1 MHRAGGAALA
11 ALPLLFLGIFFYY
24 PLTGLI
30 ARGLSGPWGLTL
42 NRLAQI
48 FSDSYLR
55 HVLLFTVEQALLSTL
70 ASVALGLPLAYL
82 LTAYDFPGKRIIK
95 SLTIVP
101 FALPAVTVAL
111 GFIIVF
117 GNSGILN
124 RWLMGLFHLAD
135 PPLAILYSLPGIVL
149 AHAFYNAPIV
159 TRFVAAAWERLSAE
173 YEESAR
179 ALGASPRRAFFDITL
194 PMLLPAL
201 ISGATLAFIY
211 SFLSFP
217 IVLAL
222 GGARFSTIEVEIYR
236 KAIVEI
242 DYSGAAAL
250 ATLSLLIALI
260 LTFGYL
266 KIEGHYARQLRMTA
280 HRPAE
285 QLFAGLHSLA
295 DPRRWALYAFLA
307 IGGLLFVGPIM
318 GVVAD
323 SFTRTWQ
330 DQTIFTLDWYRA
342 VFQPSY
348 SSLIAASPL
357 QSVLNSLAFAGTT
370 MVVAL
375 IFGAILAGILA
386 RRRFPGRSLFEALA
400 MAPLAI
406 SAVAFGL
413 ALLWAFTRPPLAL
426 SGTWLAIV
434 IAHSV
439 LAIPFVIRAVR
450 PALQRLETHLAEAA
464 RSLGASRLNAFLD
477 IILPLIRGSLLA
489 GAVFAFAISIAET
502 SATIMLAR
510 PGLLTMPVAV
520 YYLLASRQF
529 GAASAMSVVLIVV
542 IALSFTLIDRF
553 GERALRG

>member
-1 MHRAGGAALA
+1 MVLV
-11 ALPLLFLGIFFYY
+11 ALPLLFLGAFFYG
-24 PLTGLI
+24 PLVGLI
-30 ARGLSGPWGLTL
+30 ARGLIGPAGFTL

-82 LTAYDFPGKRIIK
+82 LTAYDFPGKRIVK

-124 RWLMGLFHLAD
+124 RWLMGLFHLSD
-135 PPLAILYSLPGIVL
+135 PPLPILYSLQGIVL

-159 TRFVAAAWERLSAE
+159 TRFVAAAWERLTTS

-179 ALGASPRRAFFDITL
+179 SLGAPRWRVFFDITL
-194 PMLLPAL
+194 PLLTPAL

-236 KAIVEI
+236 RAIIEI

-250 ATLSLLIALI
+250 ATLSLLIALGF
-260 LTFGYL
+260 TFGYL
-266 KIEGHYARQLRMTA
+266 KIEGHYTRQLRLA
-280 HRPAE
+280 ARRPA
-285 QLFAGLHSLA
+285 QKLFIGLRSL
-295 DPRRWALYAFLA
+295 PEPSRWVIYAFLV
-307 IGGLLFVGPIM
+307 ISGLLFIGPIM
-318 GVVAD
+318 GVVFD
-323 SFTRTWQ
+323 SFSRTWQ

-342 VFQPSY
+342 IFQPSY

-357 QSVLNSLAFAGTT
+357 QSVLNSLSFAGMT
-370 MVVAL
+370 MGLAL
-375 IFGAILAGILA
+375 ILGTILAMSLVT
-386 RRRFPGRSLFEALA
+386 RRRFRGRSLIEALA

-413 ALLWAFTRPPLAL
+413 ALLWAFARPPLTL
-426 SGTWLAIV
+426 SGTWIAIV
-434 IAHSV
+434 IAQST

-450 PALQRLETHLAEAA
+450 PALERLEIHLGEAA
-464 RSLGASRLNAFLD
+464 RSLGASRLRAFLD
-477 IILPLIRGSLLA
+477 IVLPLIRGSLLA

-529 GAASAMSVVLIVV
+529 GAASAMSVLLIAV
-542 IALSFTLIDRF
+542 IALAFTLIDRF
-553 GERALRG
+553 GERVLRG